1 MDYKTIDGYPYE
13 IYEDGRIFRTER
25 KSRNGKRT
33 LSRIKISPSKAT
45 NGYLVVKLYSPKDG
59 CYRKFYL
66 HRLVYM
72 AFNGEI
78 AEKMEIDHI
87 DGDRSNSVLSNL
99 RLCSHKE
106 NCSNEVSRERYKKAN
121 ALSAGKFNR
130 EKMIAAMSQ
139 ENKERLKHEYMSMLK
154 ESGSVGV
161 YAFMKSAHCNY
172 YTALRIKAEIEGKSM
187 KTNSTKEI
195 SL

>member
-1 MDYKTIDGYPYE
+1 MEFRVIDGYPYE

-87 DGDRSNSVLSNL
+87 DGDRSNSALSNL
-99 RLCSHKE
+99 RLCNHAV
-106 NCSNEVSRERYKKAN
+106 NCRNPRSLERYKRAN
-121 ALSAGKFNR
+121 ALSTGKFNR
-130 EKMIAAMSQ
+130 DRMQAAKSQ
-139 ENKERLKHEYMSMLK
+139 ENKERLRHEYMFMLK
-154 ESGSVGV
+154 ETGSVGV
-161 YAFMKSAHCNY
+161 YAFMKKAHCNY
-172 YTALRIKAEIEGKSM
+172 YTALKVIAEMQDKSE
-187 KTNSTKEI
+187 KNQ
-195 SL
+195 